1 METRYR
7 VFDVEH
13 EDLYV
18 AVLGHYF
25 KLSEAKQVF
34 KESKVSEAKDDSIMI
49 EIAKNNTSEV
59 DAILRFGVDEAERF
73 ALAMMNLCHS
83 IKY

>member
-18 AVLGHYF
+18 AVLSHYF

-34 KESKVSEAKDDSIMI
+34 KESKVTDEKDDSIMF
-49 EIAKNNTSEV
+49 EIAKKGASEV
-59 DAILRFGVDEAERF
+59 EAILTFGVDEVERF
-73 ALAMMNLCHS
+73 ALAMLNLCHS